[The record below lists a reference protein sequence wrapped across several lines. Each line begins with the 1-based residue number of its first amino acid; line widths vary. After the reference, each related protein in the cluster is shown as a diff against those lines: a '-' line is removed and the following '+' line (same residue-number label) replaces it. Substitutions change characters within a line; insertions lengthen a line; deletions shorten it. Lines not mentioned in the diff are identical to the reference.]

1 MTADVA
7 VITPSLPSRAPL
19 LAEAVQSVAA
29 QTFEPLAHL
38 IALDYKRVG
47 APFVRNALA
56 RVVDADWLAFLDDD
70 DLFLPH
76 HLETLMAAS
85 TGADVV
91 YSWSEV
97 QGRDGWSCN
106 EHFDAAALR
115 RANTIPVTAMIRR
128 STFLKVG
135 GFPLDMSGIEDWGLW
150 LRALGAGARFVCV
163 PEVTWIYRFQP
174 DGATMLLEASR

>member
-7 VITPSLPSRAPL
+7 VLTPSLPSRSAL
-19 LAEAVQSVAA
+19 LAEAVASVAA

-85 TGADVV
+85 AGADVV

-106 EHFDAAALR
+106 QHFDAAALR

-135 GFPLDMSGIEDWGLW
+135 GFPDMRELSDWGLW
-150 LRALGAGARFVCV
+150 LRALDAGSRFVCV
-163 PEVTWIYRFQP
+163 PEVTWVYRFQP
-174 DGATMLLEASR
+174 DSMTMLAEAR